1 MPMDLREQK
10 FGIEIELTGL
20 TRKRAAEVIGK
31 YLGQEPHYDGGYYE
45 EYSVRDGQGRKWKV
59 MYDSSIVAVKKGG
72 GSAGDEY
79 KVEFVSPICEYAD
92 IPTIQELVR
101 QLRHAGAIAGEN
113 AGIHVHV
120 NAAPYTARTL
130 RNITTAAMIAKAAI
144 AVGTNKKVWTG
155 IASVIAALCLP
166 FILIIVCI
174 LSIASGGAD
183 HNRSAVRLAFEGGT
197 IPSGMPADYR
207 EYIGQMQESF
217 GELDTVLGE
226 IDNMTEG
233 ELTDRY
239 LVKAVFYS
247 LYFGAD
253 RVRLEASDYQRFA
266 ECFVNYE
273 ERTKTIE
280 NPDGSESEETYVVAV
295 AVTDKV
301 ELFEKIS
308 TDYGTSLTYEQQ
320 SNAVNVWYLAKYNTT
335 APQEGDAFEDWSGWS
350 VSGEVTYYDLPA
362 SEVGGKVVELAMSR
376 LGHPYSQ
383 TYRGKGNY
391 TDCSYLTMWCYRH
404 AGITIPGTAA
414 EQGRYMVEHD
424 LTIAKEDLQPGDLV
438 FWSHKP
444 NGRFM
449 NITHVGVYV
458 GNGMVVD
465 ASYSKGKV
473 VHRNL
478 FDSDKQVLYG
488 RPQ

>member
-1 MPMDLREQK
+1 M
-10 FGIEIELTGL
+10 
-20 TRKRAAEVIGK
+20 
-31 YLGQEPHYDGGYYE
+31 EP
-45 EYSVRDGQGRKWKV
+45 
-59 MYDSSIVAVKKGG
+59 
-72 GSAGDEY
+72 
-79 KVEFVSPICEYAD
+79 
-92 IPTIQELVR
+92 
-101 QLRHAGAIAGEN
+101 
-113 AGIHVHV
+113 
-120 NAAPYTARTL
+120 
-130 RNITTAAMIAKAAI
+130 TTAAMIAKAAI

-183 HNRSAVRLAFEGGT
+183 HNRSAVRLAFEGGN

-226 IDNMTEG
+226 IDSMTEG

-253 RVRLEASDYQRFA
+253 RVRLDASDYQRFA

-273 ERTKTIE
+273 ERTRTIE

-308 TDYGTSLTYEQQ
+308 RDYGKSLTYEQQ

-335 APQEGDAFEDWSGWS
+335 APMEGDDFEDWSNWHG
-350 VSGEVTYYDLPA
+350 GGDVTYYDLPA
-362 SEVGGKVVELAMSR
+362 SEVGGKVVELALSR

-391 TDCSYLTMWCYRH
+391 TDCSYLTMWCYHTRNC
-404 AGITIPGTAA
+404 
-414 EQGRYMVEHD
+414 GR
-424 LTIAKEDLQPGDLV
+424 A
-438 FWSHKP
+438 
-444 NGRFM
+444 
-449 NITHVGVYV
+449 
-458 GNGMVVD
+458 
-465 ASYSKGKV
+465 GKV
-473 VHRNL
+473 H
-478 FDSDKQVLYG
+478 G
-488 RPQ
+488 GT